1 MSESKSSITH
11 IGISVADL
19 DASLKWYK
27 EHFGFEETRRF
38 TKPEFEMKGAALSD
52 GRIGL
57 EVIMPSVPVKRAA
70 VPASLAEA
78 LRQCGANHLALDVD
92 DVTVCYERLRSAG
105 AQLITEIIGGRFFF
119 CADPDG
125 TLLEVRQ
132 G

>member
-19 DASLKWYK
+19 DASLQWYK

-78 LRQCGANHLALDVD
+78 LRQCGANHLAL
-92 DVTVCYERLRSAG
+92 RSAG